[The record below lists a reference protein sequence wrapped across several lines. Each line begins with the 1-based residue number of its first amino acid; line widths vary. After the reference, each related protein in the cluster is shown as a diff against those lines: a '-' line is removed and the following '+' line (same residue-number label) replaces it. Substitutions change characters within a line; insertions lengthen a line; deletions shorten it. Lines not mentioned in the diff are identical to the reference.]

1 MKTDLSKNLQEYLAT
16 KKVEISQKVAGDICR
31 FVIKNIFYTLLK
43 EGEYRLPKGFG
54 SFKLLNKTARNFV
67 MPDGKKIRKEN
78 IASIKYFPGT
88 YIKSKFK
95 VINRAK

>member
-1 MKTDLSKNLQEYLAT
+1 MNELSKSLQEYLDDRR
-16 KKVEISQKVAGDICR
+16 VEISQKMANDICR
-31 FVIKNIFYTLLK
+31 FVIKNLFHILLK

-54 SFKLLNKTARNFV
+54 SFKLLNKTARNFI

-78 IASIKYFPGT
+78 ISAIKYFPGT

-95 VINRAK
+95 VINQAK